1 MDRNYICTYA
11 KLTQKESSTIYC
23 TDYVTFIKNNTAFI
37 ICKVLNS
44 TGEVVVADMITVYR
58 DTVLPSKVREC
69 NTVKT
74 VTSNQ
79 LFNLL
84 SNSK

>member
-23 TDYVTFIKNNTAFI
+23 TDYVTFIKKNTAFI

-44 TGEVVVADMITVYR
+44 TGEVVVADMITVYS

>member
-1 MDRNYICTYA
+1 MDRKYICTYA
-11 KLTQKESSTIYC
+11 KLTQRSTVYC
-23 TDYVTFIKNNTAFI
+23 ADYFTFIKKNTAFI
-37 ICKVLNS
+37 IYKVLNS
-44 TGEVVVADMITVYR
+44 TGEVVVADMITVYS

-74 VTSNQ
+74 VTSDQ